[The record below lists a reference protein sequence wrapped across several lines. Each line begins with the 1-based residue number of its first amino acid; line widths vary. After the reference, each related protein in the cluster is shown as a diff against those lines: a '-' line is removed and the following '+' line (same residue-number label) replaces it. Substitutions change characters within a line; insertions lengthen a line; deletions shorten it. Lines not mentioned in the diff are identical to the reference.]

1 MTVSAAVFKENRYFS
16 QLKESKYILISSFVL
31 ILGMF
36 VGSVFVHILG
46 VEQSETLKMFF
57 SIFIKQKVNS
67 SFIRLFLTSLI
78 SGLVYLLLICL
89 SSFGVSGFPI
99 IPVVLFI
106 KGMLTCIL
114 SGFLYRNYSL
124 QGIAFSNLILLP
136 SDLLTNFIL
145 IHISSEGLKLC
156 SKFYCIIKDVSARGI
171 EIRSDLIKLLR
182 IVVYSV
188 ILISI
193 ASLIEACFSVCF
205 IKYFDFN

>member
-1 MTVSAAVFKENRYFS
+1 MTVRAAVFKENRYFS
-16 QLKESKYILISSFVL
+16 ELKESKYIIISSFVL

-36 VGSVFVHILG
+36 VGSCLVHILG
-46 VEQSETLKMFF
+46 DGQSDALRPIF
-57 SIFIKQKVNS
+57 SIFIKYKVNS
-67 SFIRLFLTSLI
+67 SFIRIFLTSFI

-99 IPVVLFI
+99 IPAVLFI

-145 IHISSEGLKLC
+145 ILISSEGLKLC
-156 SKFYCIIKDVSARGI
+156 TKFYSIIKDVSARGI
-171 EIRSDLIKLLR
+171 EIRLDLIKLLR

-193 ASLIEACFSVCF
+193 ASLVETCFSVCF
-205 IKYFDFN
+205 IKYFNFN